1 MAKDKEEMQPNKE
14 ENDEK
19 ELKDEEESQLDS
31 KKEPQVENKN
41 ELSESDDEKFEFVIP
56 VVPLIVV
63 GILLIVFAFA
73 FFAWDDIKIT
83 AGVIFGSEIA
93 EYKKECKNQC
103 ELQDKEAYCCAPK
116 GIYIKEKNE
125 VYTCQ
130 DEILKTNCELDC
142 RNVCFNLCKDITKM
156 IPCAEAGCT
165 WIVENYEDY
174 TRGYC
179 RVKDGT

>member
-1 MAKDKEEMQPNKE
+1 MADDKEEVQSDK
-14 ENDEK
+14 K

-31 KKEPQVENKN
+31 KKEPQPNDKEELKQDDKN
-41 ELSESDDEKFEFVIP
+41 YEKLQFEIP
-56 VVPLIVV
+56 VVPLIVGGV
-63 GILLIVFAFA
+63 LLIVFVFA

-103 ELQDKEAYCCAPK
+103 ELQNKEAYCCAPK
-116 GIYIKEKNE
+116 GVYIREENE

-130 DEILKTNCELDC
+130 DEILKTNCELNC
-142 RNVCFNLCKDITKM
+142 KNVCFNLCKDITGM

-165 WIVENYEDY
+165 WIAENYEDHG
-174 TRGYC
+174 RGYC
-179 RVKDGT
+179 RVKEGT

>member
-1 MAKDKEEMQPNKE
+1 MTKDKEEMQPNKE

-19 ELKDEEESQLDS
+19 ELKLD
-31 KKEPQVENKN
+31 NK
-41 ELSESDDEKFEFVIP
+41 DDEKFEFAIP
-56 VVPLIVV
+56 VAPLIVG
-63 GILLIVFAFA
+63 GILLIFFVFA

-125 VYTCQ
+125 VHTCQ
-130 DEILKTNCELDC
+130 DEILKTNCELNC
-142 RNVCFNLCKDITKM
+142 RSVCFNLCKNITKM

-165 WIVENYEDY
+165 WIVESYGDYE
-174 TRGYC
+174 RGYC
-179 RVKDGT
+179 RVKEGT

>member
-1 MAKDKEEMQPNKE
+1 MAEEKEIQPDVDKLK
-14 ENDEK
+14 DEK
-19 ELKDEEESQLDS
+19 EPQLDS
-31 KKEPQVENKN
+31 KDEV
-41 ELSESDDEKFEFVIP
+41 SESNDDEKFEFVIP
-56 VVPLIVV
+56 FIPLIVGGV
-63 GILLIVFAFA
+63 LLIVFAFA

-103 ELQDKEAYCCAPK
+103 ELKDKEAYCCAPK

-130 DEILKTNCELDC
+130 DEILKTNCELNC
-142 RNVCFNLCKDITKM
+142 RNVCFNLCKDITGM

-165 WIVENYEDY
+165 WIAESYEDY
-174 TRGYC
+174 ARGYC
-179 RVKDGT
+179 RIKEGT

>member
-1 MAKDKEEMQPNKE
+1 MVKDEEEMQPNKE

-31 KKEPQVENKN
+31 KKEPQLDNK
-41 ELSESDDEKFEFVIP
+41 EEVSESNDKEKFEFAIP
-56 VVPLIVV
+56 VASLIVV

-103 ELQDKEAYCCAPK
+103 ELQDQEAYCCAPK
-116 GIYIKEKNE
+116 GIYIKEKNK

-130 DEILKTNCELDC
+130 DETLKTNCELDC

-165 WIVENYEDY
+165 WIVEDY
-174 TRGYC
+174 ARGYC

>member
-1 MAKDKEEMQPNKE
+1 MAENKE
-14 ENDEK
+14 EEQSDKK

-31 KKEPQVENKN
+31 KKEPKPNDKEELKQDDKNVEK
-41 ELSESDDEKFEFVIP
+41 LQFEIP
-56 VVPLIVV
+56 VVPLIIGGV
-63 GILLIVFAFA
+63 LLIVFAFA

-103 ELQDKEAYCCAPK
+103 ELQNKEAYCCAPK
-116 GIYIKEKNE
+116 GIYIKEKNV

-130 DEILKTNCELDC
+130 DKILKTNCELNC
-142 RNVCFNLCKDITKM
+142 RNVCFNLCKDITEM

-165 WIVENYEDY
+165 WIAKNYEDY
-174 TRGYC
+174 GRGYC
-179 RVKDGT
+179 RIKDGT